1 MLVMSMSACCRW
13 APCLA
18 LAAAIL
24 LGSILPGYAATQ
36 QSDSFQPLLGWWT
49 GKGRLGF
56 SNGNTEE
63 VKCRATYR
71 RAQTGDGLLQALR
84 CATASG
90 AIEVKSRVGRRGDE
104 LTGTWSETKYNF
116 DGQVAGKVIAN
127 GFRVFITGSGVKANM
142 TVVVRKE
149 RHIVEIQFTESSL
162 VGLTMIFS
170 RS

>member
-1 MLVMSMSACCRW
+1 MLVMSMNACLRLG
-13 APCLA
+13 PCLA
-18 LAAAIL
+18 LVAAIL
-24 LGSILPGYAATQ
+24 LGSISPGFAATQ

-56 SNGNTEE
+56 SNGKTEE
-63 VKCRATYR
+63 VRCRATYR
-71 RAQTGDGLLQALR
+71 RAQDGDGLLQALR

-90 AIEVKSRVGRRGDE
+90 AIEVKSSVERQGDE

-116 DGQVAGKVIAN
+116 NGQVAGKVIPN

-142 TVVVRKE
+142 TVAVRNE
-149 RHIVEIQFTESSL
+149 RHIVEIQFTDSSL
-162 VGLTMIFS
+162 IGLTMIFS